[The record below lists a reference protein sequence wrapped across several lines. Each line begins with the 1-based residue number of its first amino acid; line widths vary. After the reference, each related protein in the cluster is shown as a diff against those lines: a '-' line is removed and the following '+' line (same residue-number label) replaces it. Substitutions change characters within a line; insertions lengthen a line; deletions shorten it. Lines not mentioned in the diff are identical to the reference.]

1 MKGAITNIAWSSL
14 LAIKEHARKGEFEYL
29 VVFTGDG
36 QPESMVNNKHA
47 VVENANRIIISRFP
61 VDINLPGC
69 YLWFEVDSDYSILN
83 HYNQLLDPE
92 ELNFFLN
99 YLPYALIAL
108 KAAKNRQTYS
118 ISHFAQSLD
127 GKIATSSGHSKWI
140 GDNEN
145 LVHAHRM
152 RALCDGILIGGN
164 TLKRDDPKLTVRH
177 VTGTDPVKI
186 ILGNGDYNFGSILE
200 NDGQVIWITAGGH
213 DVSKDGMENMKVLKL
228 PTKEGL
234 IDPGQI
240 LKELFETGIYSVYIE
255 GGSFTTSHFLTSLAL
270 NEVQVYI
277 APEIIG
283 SGISSFSLSGI
294 EKIDNAIQFTDRKFI
309 TMGEGVLF
317 KGILNSMQYGNQGT
331 MAHIK
336 EQKYH

>member
-1 MKGAITNIAWSSL
+1 LKGAITNNVWSSL
-14 LAIKEHARKGEFEYL
+14 LAIKELARKHEFECL

-36 QPESMVNNKHA
+36 QPESIVNK
-47 VVENANRIIISRFP
+47 ENAVLNDADRIIISKFP
-61 VDINLPGC
+61 VDLDIPGR
-69 YLWFEVDSDYSILN
+69 YLWVEVDSDYSILSHSN
-83 HYNQLLDPE
+83 HLFGSDELD
-92 ELNFFLN
+92 FFLN
-99 YLPYALIAL
+99 YLPYALMSL
-108 KAAKNRQTYS
+108 KAVKNRQTYS

-127 GKIATSSGHSKWI
+127 GKIATRSGHSKWI

-186 ILGNGDYNFGSILE
+186 ILGNGDYNFGRILE
-200 NDGQVIWITAGGH
+200 NDGQVIWITAGDH
-213 DVSKDGMENMKVLKL
+213 DVSKDGLENMKVLKL

-234 IDPGQI
+234 IDPGQV
-240 LKELFETGIYSVYIE
+240 LKQLFETGIYSVYIE
-255 GGSFTTSHFLTSLAL
+255 GGSFTTSHFLTSFAL

-331 MAHIK
+331 MAHIRK
-336 EQKYH
+336 QKYH